1 LIHSIFEDFETL
13 PQIFP
18 QKKKTPP
25 LSTLCKS
32 FRAFLLYNTRNL
44 FVYPMKRGQAIKVV

>member
-13 PQIFP
+13 PFIFP

-25 LSTLCKS
+25 LLTQCKS
-32 FRAFLLYNTRNL
+32 FRAFLFSNTRNL
-44 FVYPMKRGQAIKVV
+44 FVYPMKRGKAIKVV